1 MRKIIL
7 TITCGILFSS
17 CATIIN
23 GGKKNIR
30 VDAKDLTGVTVS
42 VNGIEK
48 GTAPLTFKAK
58 ADDMITLDKQGY
70 DSKTFN
76 VDSKFNTIAI
86 LNLFSLIG
94 WGIDLITES
103 VKVPDTTV
111 YSMTLTEKN

>member
-1 MRKIIL
+1 MKKLFLAIIAV
-7 TITCGILFSS
+7 TMFSS

-30 VDAKDLTGVTVS
+30 VDAKGLKGVTVS

-48 GTAPLTFKAK
+48 GTAPLNFKAK
-58 ADDMITLDKQGY
+58 ADDMLTLEKEGY
-70 DSKTFN
+70 ESKTIN

-86 LNLFSLIG
+86 LNLFSIVG

-103 VKVPDTTV
+103 IKVPDTTV
-111 YSMTLTEKN
+111 YNLTLREK